1 MNVYLAVCE
10 QTDSLRTTQT
20 RLSHAPDLQR
30 RAFSHPAATAVCLCG
45 VMVYGVAQRTREI
58 GVRMALGAQR
68 GDVMRQ
74 VAAFLLF
81 ACVAPLASFVPA
93 RRGTSIDPL
102 VALRYEWASIEPD
115 LSFESSYNPL
125 SSAVTLF
132 PGTRLGVYE
141 IIAFDGDGMSAASAF
156 F

>member
-30 RAFSHPAATAVCLCG
+30 RAFSHPAATAVCLYG
-45 VMVYGVAQRTREI
+45 VMAYGVAQRMREI

-74 VAAFLLF
+74 VVRRGLALTVIGLAIGLIVATMTMRSVRGLLFGVTPLDPMTFLAAFLLF
-81 ACVAPLASFVPA
+81 ACVAALASYVPA
-93 RRGTSIDPL
+93 RRATSIDRL
-102 VALRYEWASIEPD
+102 VALRYE
-115 LSFESSYNPL
+115 
-125 SSAVTLF
+125 
-132 PGTRLGVYE
+132 
-141 IIAFDGDGMSAASAF
+141 
-156 F
+156 